1 MDFYQFRLAS
11 FDAGNVSRLLLTLG
25 FILFVLLLRWG
36 LIVAVRLFLRGERR
50 LRLRLWMGQSV
61 RLALGALL
69 AIALLSSWM
78 DDPGR
83 LTALA
88 GLITAGLAV
97 ALPRVT
103 PAIAEYFAMMR
114 SRVFIE
120 SNQIR
125 MGSVRGGAL
134 SRGQSA
140 RRTAR
145 RFGQNEFRGP
155 AFRRN
160 LTSPN
165 NSDLPETS
173 A

>member
-1 MDFYQFRLAS
+1 MDFYQFRLAG
-11 FDAGNVSRLLLTLG
+11 FAAGNASRLLLTLG

-36 LIVAVRLFLRGERR
+36 LIVAARLYLRGERR
-50 LRLRLWMGQSV
+50 LRIRLSMGQSI
-61 RLALGALL
+61 RLALAALL
-69 AIALLSSWM
+69 AVALLSIWV

-88 GLITAGLAV
+88 GSITAGLAM
-97 ALPRVT
+97 ALPRLT
-103 PAIAEYFAMMR
+103 PAIARYFEMLR
-114 SRVFIE
+114 IRVFIAG
-120 SNQIR
+120 NRIR
-125 MGSVRGGAL
+125 VGGARGGAL
-134 SRGQSA
+134 SFGQPA

-145 RFGQNEFRGP
+145 RFEQSGVRGL

-165 NSDLPETS
+165 NSDLPKAS